1 MKKNKIILTGG
12 GSAGHVTP
20 NIAMLSQLKK
30 LGFEICYIGSKNGI
44 EKGLIEKEEIKY
56 YGISSGKLRRYFD
69 LKNFTDPF
77 KVIKG
82 IGDALR
88 ILKKEKPQVVF
99 SKGGFVVVPVVIAS
113 KILGIPVVAH
123 ESDITPGL
131 ANKIATP
138 FCNKVCVT
146 FPEAKK
152 WFKDDKVIV
161 TGTPLREEIFLGDAK
176 VGKEI
181 CKFTDDKPIILIMG
195 GSLGAKNVNDKIRE
209 LLPRISG
216 KYNVVHLCGKGN
228 IDKKY
233 EKCKGY
239 IQFEYVSDELK
250 DILKLADIIISRA
263 GANSIFEFL
272 SLNKPNIL
280 IPLSKSQSRG
290 DQILNAQSFEKNGF
304 SIVLDDDNL
313 SSENIFEALEKLE
326 KDKEKFID
334 NMRKSKLKNGLDNV
348 IKVIIEN
355 SK

>member
-20 NIAMLSQLKK
+20 NIAMLPQLKK
-30 LGFEICYIGSKNGI
+30 IGFEICYIGSKSGI
-44 EKGLIEKEEIKY
+44 EKGLIEKEGIKY

-82 IGDALR
+82 VGDALR
-88 ILKKEKPQVVF
+88 ILQKEKPKVVF
-99 SKGGFVVVPVVIAS
+99 SKGGFVVVPVVIAA

-138 FCNKVCVT
+138 FCNKICVT

-161 TGTPLREEIFLGDAK
+161 TGTPIREEIFLGDAK
-176 VGKEI
+176 VGKQTCEF
-181 CKFTDDKPIILIMG
+181 KEDKPVILIMG
-195 GSLGAKNVNDKIRE
+195 GSLGAKNVNDKIRG
-209 LLPRISG
+209 LLPRITG
-216 KYNVVHLCGKGN
+216 KYNIVHLCGKGN
-228 IDKKY
+228 IDNKFDKY
-233 EKCKGY
+233 KGY
-239 IQFEYVSDELK
+239 IQFEYISDELK

-313 SSENIFEALEKLE
+313 SSEDIFQALQKLE
-326 KDKEKFID
+326 RDRDEYID
-334 NMRKSKLKNGLDNV
+334 NMKKSKLKNGLDNV
-348 IKVIIEN
+348 IKVILEN